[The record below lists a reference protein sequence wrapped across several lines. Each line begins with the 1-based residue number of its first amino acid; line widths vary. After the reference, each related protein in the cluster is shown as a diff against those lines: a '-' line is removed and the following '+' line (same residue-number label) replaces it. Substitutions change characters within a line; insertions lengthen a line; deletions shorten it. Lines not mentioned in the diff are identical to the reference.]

1 MKVNGLKENGQIEDK
16 KKRQSGALKIRSRL
30 A

>member
-1 MKVNGLKENGQIEDK
+1 MEKKWLKENGQIEDK
-16 KKRQSGALKIRSRL
+16 KKRQSVALKTHPRL